1 MKIPM
6 RYIVAALL
14 LVFAWK
20 GSELTALWPPA
31 PLKAID
37 TPQPSPELL
46 KLAEPLKPIL
56 PRMLPK
62 DRQYLATLYDAMAYV
77 LIRDGEREKPI
88 VGSNDQFAAFHAG
101 TLKLAIDK
109 AAVGKY
115 PGLAEAIDNVYVNAI
130 GADVRELSV
139 EDRRGLIAACG
150 VLSWSFGMG
159 RDE

>member
-1 MKIPM
+1 MRIPV
-6 RYIVAALL
+6 RFIVAAVL

-20 GSELTALWPPA
+20 GSELTTIWPPA
-31 PLKAID
+31 PLTAVD
-37 TPQPSPELL
+37 TPKPSPDLL

-56 PRMLPK
+56 SKMLPK

-88 VGSNDQFAAFHAG
+88 IGSNDQFAAFHAG
-101 TLKLAIDK
+101 TLKLAVDK
-109 AAVGKY
+109 SAVGKY
-115 PGLAEAIDNVYVNAI
+115 PGLAEAIDNVYVNAL

-139 EDRRGLIAACG
+139 DDRRALIAACG

>member
-1 MKIPM
+1 M
-6 RYIVAALL
+6 RYIVAAVL

-31 PLKAID
+31 PLTTVD
-37 TPQPSPELL
+37 TPKPSPELL

-62 DRQYLATLYDAMAYV
+62 DRQYLATLYDAMVYV

-88 VGSNDQFAAFHAG
+88 IGSNDQFAAFHAG

-115 PGLAEAIDNVYVNAI
+115 PGLAEAVDNVYVNAL

-139 EDRRGLIAACG
+139 DDRRALIAACG

>member
-1 MKIPM
+1 M
-6 RYIVAALL
+6 AAVL

-20 GSELTALWPPA
+20 GSELTTIWPPA
-31 PLKAID
+31 PLTTVD
-37 TPQPSPELL
+37 TPKPSPDLL

-88 VGSNDQFAAFHAG
+88 IGSSDQFAAFHAG
-101 TLKLAIDK
+101 TLKLAVDK

-115 PGLAEAIDNVYVNAI
+115 PGLAEAIDNVYVNAL

-139 EDRRGLIAACG
+139 DDRRALIAACG

>member
-1 MKIPM
+1 M

-37 TPQPSPELL
+37 TPRPSPELL

-56 PRMLPK
+56 PKMLPK

-115 PGLAEAIDNVYVNAI
+115 PGLAEAIDNVFVNAI

-150 VLSWSFGMG
+150 VLSWSFGIG

>member
-1 MKIPM
+1 
-6 RYIVAALL
+6 
-14 LVFAWK
+14 
-20 GSELTALWPPA
+20 
-31 PLKAID
+31 
-37 TPQPSPELL
+37 
-46 KLAEPLKPIL
+46 
-56 PRMLPK
+56 
-62 DRQYLATLYDAMAYV
+62 MAYV

-101 TLKLAIDK
+101 TLRLAIDK

-115 PGLAEAIDNVYVNAI
+115 PGLAEAIDNVFVNAI